1 MTGVYS
7 VKMHYLDASA
17 LVKLVA
23 DDPDEE
29 PGRAVLRQYYRDH
42 PNRRATSYCV
52 TETLSAF
59 KSKYLR
65 KRISEEQ
72 YIRYVKDFIGNVI
85 GANLRIDEVSI
96 LLPVVRT
103 EAERLIKAHA
113 IDFLDAFQI
122 VTCCAGDIST
132 WWGNHGPF

>member
-1 MTGVYS
+1 M
-7 VKMHYLDASA
+7 
-17 LVKLVA
+17 
-23 DDPDEE
+23 
-29 PGRAVLRQYYRDH
+29 
-42 PNRRATSYCV
+42 

-85 GANLRIDEVSI
+85 GVNLRIDEVSI

-122 VTCCAGDIST
+122 VTVL
-132 WWGNHGPF
+132 HGRYQHMVAESQSILITADRSLAKAARAEGARVWECTSEPVPA